1 MEILSIVSILFSI
14 VSSLFVYDEW
24 EYVGKQ
30 EVDPTAESIP
40 LVPPVGKPYILF
52 KQVCENGPKNST

>member
-1 MEILSIVSILFSI
+1 MERM
-14 VSSLFVYDEW
+14 YGPCEW